1 MANGDPQRVE
11 VRVPVESADEALFGS
26 AFSGEGALRPVE
38 PVPPICSRHG
48 DPESDR
54 VRVTIKS
61 DRSQPDSSDSR
72 LGSALAAAYTVQVA
86 AVDWPVCAR
95 CVTARLR
102 WQIAAAALFTA
113 LAVLFLGLVFALLQG
128 APRPYGFALLGVF
141 GVSFIPLYVALRMI
155 EHRRAGVG
163 VTLAEDGSALV
174 VRDAHPD
181 FARAV
186 SPRA

>member
-1 MANGDPQRVE
+1 MANGEPQRVE
-11 VRVPVESADEALFGS
+11 ARLAVERVDEALYGS
-26 AFSGEGALRPVE
+26 AHGGDGALRPAE

-48 DPESDR
+48 DPETDR

-61 DRSQPDSSDSR
+61 DRSRPEPGESK

-86 AVDWPVCAR
+86 AVEWPVCAR

-128 APRPYGFALLGVF
+128 APRPYGIALLAVF
-141 GVSFIPLYVALRMI
+141 AVSFIPLYVALRMI

-174 VRDAHPD
+174 VHDAHPH

-186 SPRA
+186 TSRA

>member
-11 VRVPVESADEALFGS
+11 VRVPVESSDEALFGS

-48 DPESDR
+48 DPETDR

-61 DRSQPDSSDSR
+61 DRSQPERGESR

-86 AVDWPVCAR
+86 AVEWPVCAR

-102 WQIAAAALFTA
+102 WQIAAAALFTV
-113 LAVLFLGLVFALLQG
+113 LGVLFLTLVFALLQG
-128 APRPYGFALLGVF
+128 APRPYGIALLVVF
-141 GVSFIPLYVALRMI
+141 AVSFVPLYVALRMI

-163 VTLAEDGSALV
+163 VTLADDGSALV
-174 VRDAHPD
+174 VHEAHPD

-186 SPRA
+186 TAQA